1 MSADNGPV
9 PSTSRTRAPA
19 SVGLHDESPPPNP
32 GTAPG
37 GRGARTER
45 RGERRADAEPPDES
59 PAGGPAAAPAD
70 RGARLA
76 RLGDRIAELSAR
88 IQAATYELLVL
99 IREFDEQE
107 GWDGCLTC
115 AHWLSWRAGLSP
127 GAAREHVRVA
137 RALGE
142 LPRLSDAM
150 RRGKVS
156 YSKVRAVTRV
166 ATPENEQSLLDV
178 ALAGTAAHVERIAR
192 AWRRIDRNVEQ
203 AEERRQQ
210 ASRGL
215 RTWVDEDGMVVV
227 RGRLMPEVGAV
238 LRRALE
244 AACDRARRAPAPDG
258 VGEKEAAAAPAGPE
272 KEVAAAPA
280 GGEKEAAA
288 APAGP
293 EKEAAAAPA
302 GGDRE
307 AAAESSS
314 APAGVEEPTLAQRQA
329 DAIGTVAE
337 AALAGGL
344 DRGTAGDRYQVVL
357 HVDAEALA
365 ERPDV
370 PAGTSGGAACESEAR
385 TGADRVPAGTS
396 GGMASG
402 PEARAGGDRVPA
414 GTSGDAGSGPE
425 ARAGGDRVPAG
436 TSGGMASGPEARAD
450 GDRVPAGTSGG
461 VASGPEARADGD
473 RVPAGTSGDAGS
485 GPEARAGGD
494 RVPAGTPAATH
505 AAAGGPGDGSPM
517 HTPSRAGRARHSRRH
532 RTAGPCPGVWPT
544 TPASDTAA
552 SEPSGAHARRSGP
565 ARGGRRPPTS
575 TSTPSAAK
583 AAGRQTALD
592 EAGGIHVSAETARR
606 MACDAA
612 TVTMRHGP
620 GGEILDVGRR
630 TRTISPALR
639 RALAARDRQCRF
651 PGCGNARCDVHHLE
665 HWADGGRT
673 ALDNL
678 VLLCRRHHRAVHEEG
693 FRVTVDADGGVQF
706 VGPDGRPLPEAPPAP
721 AWAGPALQPTND
733 GLSAAGIEIG
743 ADTGTP
749 SWRGERL
756 DLDYAMSVLWRP
768 RREPPA
774 E

>member
-1 MSADNGPV
+1 MLAENDPA
-9 PSTSRTRAPA
+9 PSTSRT
-19 SVGLHDESPPPNP
+19 HPPPP
-32 GTAPG
+32 V
-37 GRGARTER
+37 
-45 RGERRADAEPPDES
+45 EPPDE
-59 PAGGPAAAPAD
+59 PPPRKPTTAPGD
-70 RGARLA
+70 RGAQLA

-88 IQAATYELLVL
+88 IQAATHELLVL

-137 RALGE
+137 RALGT
-142 LPRLSDAM
+142 LPKLSDAM

-166 ATPENEQSLLDV
+166 ATLENEQTLLDV

-203 AEERRQQ
+203 AEDRRR
-210 ASRGL
+210 AANRRL

-227 RGRLMPEVGAV
+227 RGRLTPEVGAA

-244 AACDRARRAPAPDG
+244 AACDQARRGPAAAG
-258 VGEKEAAAAPAGPE
+258 GGEGEAADASAGAE
-272 KEVAAAPA
+272 
-280 GGEKEAAA
+280 EAARDA
-288 APAGP
+288 
-293 EKEAAAAPA
+293 
-302 GGDRE
+302 
-307 AAAESSS
+307 SSD
-314 APAGVEEPTLAQRQA
+314 AEEPTLAQRQA

-365 ERPDV
+365 EAPGV
-370 PAGTSGGAACESEAR
+370 PAGTSGGAVSE
-385 TGADRVPAGTS
+385 
-396 GGMASG
+396 
-402 PEARAGGDRVPA
+402 PEP
-414 GTSGDAGSGPE
+414 
-425 ARAGGDRVPAG
+425 
-436 TSGGMASGPEARAD
+436 
-450 GDRVPAGTSGG
+450 
-461 VASGPEARADGD
+461 
-473 RVPAGTSGDAGS
+473 
-485 GPEARAGGD
+485 RAGGD
-494 RVPAGTPAATH
+494 RVPAGTPAA
-505 AAAGGPGDGSPM
+505 ARAGSRGSGGESPIHTEVPG
-517 HTPSRAGRARHSRRH
+517 RAGRARQRRRR
-532 RTAGPCPGVWPT
+532 RTSGPCPGARPT
-544 TPASDTAA
+544 T
-552 SEPSGAHARRSGP
+552 
-565 ARGGRRPPTS
+565 
-575 TSTPSAAK
+575 
-583 AAGRQTALD
+583 AAGRQTVLD

-612 TVTMRHGP
+612 TVTMHHGP

-651 PGCGNARCDVHHLE
+651 PGCGNVRCDAHHLK
-665 HWADGGRT
+665 HWTDGGRT

-693 FRVTVDADGGVQF
+693 FRVTIDVAGDVQF
-706 VGPDGRPLPEAPPAP
+706 LGPDGRPRPEAPPAP
-721 AWAGPALQPTND
+721 AWTGAALQPTND
-733 GLSAAGIEIG
+733 GLAAARIEID
-743 ADTGTP
+743 ADTATP

-756 DLDYAMSVLWRP
+756 DLDYAMRVLWRP